1 MSCYKIDFSRLTA
14 AWDITKA
21 CNFACVHCLSGAG
34 KKWPVYALPTDK
46 VKHFIKEIGELG
58 ITNVAW
64 SGGEPLLRDDLPDIM
79 AYGLKF
85 GIKSFSM
92 VTNGYLINKKL
103 IQQLI
108 NSGLTN
114 VQISIDGKDEKQNN
128 ILRKGPA
135 DCFLKAIKAI
145 DICLKTGLNVS
156 LGAMLYPQMIYS
168 LDDIYDMAIKLN
180 VDRLRF
186 SAFAPNGRGDN
197 EKIRKLFVF
206 SYQEITELLLFLRD
220 RFFEKPGF
228 IALDTAFSFN
238 PYIGR
243 FYHHEGID
251 YFFIDYKGDVFPS
264 TSMERQAYKVGNI
277 LQEPLNEILKRR
289 TLVPESPSRTNMIG
303 ICRNCDQFEKC
314 RGGPRGI
321 SFMFSGKFNCSPNFC
336 LYHEF
341 KEREEL
347 LGDVVISKIF
357 SSLSSKELRSVLKII
372 NNVSVM

>member
-1 MSCYKIDFSRLTA
+1 MDFNRFTV

-34 KKWPVYALPTDK
+34 KKWPVYTIRTNEAK
-46 VKHFIKEIGELG
+46 YIIREIGNLG
-58 ITNVAW
+58 IARVAW

-79 AYGLKF
+79 TDGLKS
-85 GIKSFSM
+85 GIKSFTM
-92 VTNGYLINKKL
+92 VTNGYLINKEL
-103 IQQLI
+103 VERLV

-114 VQISIDGKDEKQNN
+114 VQISIDGEDEKHNK

-145 DICLKTGLNVS
+145 DICLNAGLNVS
-156 LGAMLYPQMIYS
+156 LGVMLYPQVIHS
-168 LDDIYDMAIKLN
+168 LDNIYDMAIKLN

-186 SAFAPNGRGDN
+186 SAFVPNGRGN
-197 EKIRKLFVF
+197 TESVRRLFNF
-206 SYQEITELLLFLRD
+206 SFQEITELILFFRD
-220 RFFEKPGF
+220 RYFEKQGF

-238 PYIGR
+238 PYIGN
-243 FYHHEGID
+243 FHHHEGID

-277 LQEPLNEILKRR
+277 LQEPLIEILKKP
-289 TLVPESPSRTNMIG
+289 TLVPKPPRQTKIIG
-303 ICRNCDQFEKC
+303 KCKSCDKFEEC

-321 SFMFSGKFNCSPNFC
+321 SYMFSGKFNYSPNFC

-341 KEREEL
+341 KKREKL
-347 LGDVVISKIF
+347 LGDIVASKFF
-357 SSLSSKELRSVLKII
+357 SSLSDKELHTVLEII
-372 NNVSVM
+372 DDVSGNSDRM